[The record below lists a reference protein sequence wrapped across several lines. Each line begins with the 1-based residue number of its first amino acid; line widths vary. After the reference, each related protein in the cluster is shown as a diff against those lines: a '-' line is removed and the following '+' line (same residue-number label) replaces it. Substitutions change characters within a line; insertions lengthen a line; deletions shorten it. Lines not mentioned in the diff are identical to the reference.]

1 MELDIECLDRVYLN
15 AYVPILQSSG
25 QVVAFMTQHL
35 GLPIPSPALF
45 DKIGQRFRRAVD
57 SFAEANH
64 IPWVKFAKDDRKAEV
79 MGPYLNRAAATG
91 RSGVV
96 AIGVAQE
103 FQRVWAAYRRETST
117 AAPQFTFAK
126 ADRRVTCYYFY
137 LWDEDFG
144 PAFIKVCAYFP
155 YPAKIWVNGHEWAKR
170 QAARAGIGFTE
181 LSNGFA
187 ACDDPAALQAICDRL
202 QPGTIEVFAQRWLH
216 RLPLPFG
223 RADQGAGYWWEI
235 SMRQVEVSRT
245 MVFDAPRRARAF
257 FEALIADNLDI
268 GRPANVEIIFGR
280 RIRRDTRGVFRTAID
295 RPAIGPDTGGV
306 VLNIFY
312 KHSRIKQYLKD
323 GRAMR
328 IETVI
333 NAPRDLGCNARLPNL
348 AELQAK
354 ARACNRRILE
364 AERAGQGT
372 VLASPAFERIAHPS
386 VDADGRRTPALRFG
400 DPRVMALAG
409 ALCRPCS
416 RHRHHQQEPARL
428 DDRTAA
434 RPLHPRPDDLR
445 PAAAPPRRADPPDRA
460 LERKTVPSARRM
472 RGVRGTR
479 DRALG
484 GAMPAG
490 VIAGERIRAV
500 AGNSVRG
507 AVVLVAGPEGVRAG
521 GSAGLADIAGQVP
534 ASPGMVPVVF
544 PDKDRDRDGRD
555 TAGRARGARP
565 GCAGR
570 RARSRAAAGAAAR
583 VG

>member
-1 MELDIECLDRVYLN
+1 MVAEGVMGARVVTAGEILDGHVALDIECLDRVYLN
-15 AYVPILQSSG
+15 ACVPVLQSSG

-35 GLPIPSPALF
+35 GLPIPSPAIF
-45 DKIGQRFRRAVD
+45 DQIGQRFRRAVD

-64 IPWVKFAKDDRKAEV
+64 IPWVRFRKEDRKADV
-79 MGPYLNRAAATG
+79 MRPYLARQAASG
-91 RSGVV
+91 RSGVA

-103 FQRVWAAYRRETST
+103 FQRVWAAYRRETRT

-137 LWDEDFG
+137 LWDEGSG

-216 RLPLPFG
+216 RLPMPFG
-223 RADQGAGYWWEI
+223 RDDQRAGYWREI
-235 SMRQVEVSRT
+235 SMRQAGVSRT
-245 MVFDAPRRARAF
+245 IVFDAPRRARGF

-268 GRPANVEIIFGR
+268 GRPASVEIIFGR
-280 RIRRDTRGVFRTAID
+280 KIRRDTQGVFRTAIG
-295 RPAIGPDTGGV
+295 RRVIGPDTGGV
-306 VLNIFY
+306 VVNVFC

-348 AELQAK
+348 AELQDK
-354 ARACNRRILE
+354 ARACNRRILD

-386 VDADGRRTPALRFG
+386 VNADGRRTPALRFG

-409 ALCRPCS
+409 ALCTTLLAATGITSKSLRALMTGLLHAPYAPGQMTYDLRRLRLAGLIRRIEHTNHYVLTPDGIRTAIFYTKLHNRLLRPLLAADQPQAPAEL
-416 RHRHHQQEPARL
+416 RHALRTIDQHIDDYITRARL
-428 DDRTAA
+428 
-434 RPLHPRPDDLR
+434 
-445 PAAAPPRRADPPDRA
+445 
-460 LERKTVPSARRM
+460 
-472 RGVRGTR
+472 
-479 DRALG
+479 
-484 GAMPAG
+484 
-490 VIAGERIRAV
+490 
-500 AGNSVRG
+500 
-507 AVVLVAGPEGVRAG
+507 
-521 GSAGLADIAGQVP
+521 
-534 ASPGMVPVVF
+534 
-544 PDKDRDRDGRD
+544 
-555 TAGRARGARP
+555 GRAA
-565 GCAGR
+565 
-570 RARSRAAAGAAAR
+570 
-583 VG
+583 